1 MNCENFKLNIADL
14 FDEELSAEIK
24 REMLEHIES
33 CDDCKALYEEFS
45 NAIKALTPKQEITPS
60 AEFSARLDK
69 AIAAAEPKRQPV
81 RRVLFRIGG
90 AVASIAAMF
99 LVVVNILP
107 ATPAKAAS
115 GYFERAAT
123 KLGQAQSLFMRL
135 SMRTLPA
142 ENFDYTDPSAE
153 FVEHTIQRVG
163 EAWRVDKGDR
173 VAYSDGG
180 QWWQWVESW
189 NNGWKGYGSPSELVS
204 LMVNPHLLL
213 QFEQRLADEFSGV
226 VYETRTDGG
235 CYFVTVTS
243 PALGDWV
250 ESNYMYMSS
259 ILESDSRREYAF
271 DRRTK
276 ELLAASIYMLQ
287 GEQQVKVLTLDQII
301 YNAPMVADD
310 ISHLPESIE
319 FVEPLKADSGS
330 SFVGISARQA
340 AIKTFEAMK
349 VWDKELLA
357 EAIPFVDIER
367 LRDDYQGVEILE
379 VKEAVRSGL
388 YVGYF
393 VPMKVKYRNGK
404 SEELMVAMRNDTP
417 SGGWILDGGI

>member
-1 MNCENFKLNIADL
+1 MNCDNFRQNITEL
-14 FDEELSAEIK
+14 FDEELSAATK

-33 CDDCKALYEEFS
+33 CEECREIYEEYT
-45 NAIKALTPKQEITPS
+45 ATIEALTPSREIAPS
-60 AEFSARLDK
+60 ADFSERLGK
-69 AIAAAEPKRQPV
+69 AIATAGPKRQPV
-81 RRVLFRIGG
+81 RRVLFRVAG
-90 AVASIAAMF
+90 AVASVAAMF

-107 ATPAKAAS
+107 IAPAKAAS
-115 GYFERAAT
+115 GYFERAT
-123 KLGQAQSLFMRL
+123 LKLGQAQSLFMRL

-142 ENFDYTDPSAE
+142 ENFDYTDPRAE
-153 FVEHTIQRVG
+153 FVEHTVQRVG

-173 VAYSDGG
+173 VAYGDGG

-189 NNGWKGYGSPSELVS
+189 NSGWKGYGSPSDLVS

-213 QFEQRLADEFSGV
+213 QFEQCLAEEFSGV

-276 ELLAASIYMLQ
+276 ELLAASVYVLQ
-287 GEQQVKVLTLDQII
+287 DEQQVKLLTLDQII
-301 YNAPMVADD
+301 YNAPIVADE
-310 ISHLPESIE
+310 IGRLPEGIE
-319 FVEPLKADSGS
+319 FIEPLQANSNS

-340 AIKTFEAMK
+340 AIKTFEAMR
-349 VWDKELLA
+349 VWNKELLV
-357 EAIPFVDIER
+357 EAIPFVDVER

-393 VPMKVKYRNGK
+393 VPMRVKLNNGK
-404 SEELMVAMRNDTP
+404 IEELMVAMRNDTP
-417 SGGWILDGGI
+417 NGGWILDGGI